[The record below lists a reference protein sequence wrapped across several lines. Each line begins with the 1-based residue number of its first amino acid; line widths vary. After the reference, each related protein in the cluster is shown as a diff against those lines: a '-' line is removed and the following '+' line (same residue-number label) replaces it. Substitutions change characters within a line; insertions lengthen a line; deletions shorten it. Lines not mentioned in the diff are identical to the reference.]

1 MPADANQ
8 WGAGFKPAPT
18 PTAWQLATV
27 ERVVIETYRAR
38 TFTLRLNEPRPF
50 LAGQHYDVRLTAP
63 DGYQAQRSYSIASAP
78 SGSAGCIDLTVELIP
93 DGEVSPYFHEVV
105 QPGDELE
112 VRGPIG
118 GPFTW
123 APEMG
128 GPLLL
133 IAGGS
138 GIVPLRSILAHRES
152 VAPSLPALLLY
163 SARSLHDIIYRAW
176 LDDFPQRN
184 PHADICYALTRI
196 QPACWTGY
204 ARRVDPWMLRDCISR
219 LSQLAEPSGTAAAT
233 PLCYVC
239 GPTGFVETAAD
250 ALLEVGMPE
259 SVIRTERFG
268 PTS

>member
-1 MPADANQ
+1 MPLDANQ
-8 WGAGFKPAPT
+8 SGAGFQPAPT
-18 PTAWQLATV
+18 PTGWQSAIIECV
-27 ERVVIETYRAR
+27 AVETYRAR
-38 TFTLRLNEPRPF
+38 TFTLRLSEPRPF
-50 LAGQHYDVRLTAP
+50 RAGQHYDVRLTAP

-78 SGSAGCIDLTVELIP
+78 SDAAGTINLTVELIP

-138 GIVPLRSILAHRES
+138 GIVPLRSMLAHRETA
-152 VAPSLPALLLY
+152 APHLPALLLY
-163 SARSLHDIIYRAW
+163 SGRSLHDIIYRPW
-176 LDDFPQRN
+176 LDELSERT
-184 PHADICYALTRI
+184 PHADIRYTLTRT
-196 QPACWTGY
+196 QPNCWPGY
-204 ARRVDPWMLRDCISR
+204 TRRVDTQMVRDCIYR
-219 LSQLAEPSGTAAAT
+219 LAQIAEHSVAAPAD

-250 ALLEVGMPE
+250 ALLAVGIPE
-259 SVIRTERFG
+259 LAIRTERFG